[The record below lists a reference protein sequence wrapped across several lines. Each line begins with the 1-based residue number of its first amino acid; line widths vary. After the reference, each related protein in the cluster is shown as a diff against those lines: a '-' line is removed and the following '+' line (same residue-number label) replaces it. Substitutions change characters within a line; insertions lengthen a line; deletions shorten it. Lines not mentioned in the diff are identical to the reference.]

1 MLANTTDIQVK
12 NNKTRD
18 NERADRENASK
29 RRESDKE
36 NDEGTSPADVLGEEE
51 DHDVIF

>member
-1 MLANTTDIQVK
+1 VLANVTDLQVK

-18 NERADRENASK
+18 NERADQENASK

-36 NDEGTSPADVLGEEE
+36 NDEDAGPADVLGEEE